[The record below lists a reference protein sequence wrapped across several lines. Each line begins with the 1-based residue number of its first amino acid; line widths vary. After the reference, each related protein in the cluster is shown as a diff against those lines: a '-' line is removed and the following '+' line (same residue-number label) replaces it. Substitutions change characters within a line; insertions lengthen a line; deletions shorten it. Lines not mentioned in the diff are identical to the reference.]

1 MSSSSP
7 DDRTPTSPTWE
18 SYLYPETMTDGITGT
33 LRNIPGY
40 RDYEELQ
47 AFEYDEALDREIELR
62 TGLVDL
68 PRTYDSEHLRA
79 IHKHLF
85 GNVYEWAGD
94 YRAISIQKDATHF
107 ADPIEIDDYL
117 STANK
122 IIVDADWAN
131 LDHKGFADVTSE
143 VYANINQAHPF
154 REGNGR
160 AGKVFM
166 SQVAELSHFRISYD
180 PQRTGI
186 TAALWNQQSMLSAP
200 DFGQRTPDPAP
211 LRPIFY
217 ALAQAASNG
226 PSQTVALARTVR
238 ARRLAGERSM
248 PNMLTKTRG
257 DRSESSPSPP
267 REDLSQTDAPRR
279 SPWR

>member
-1 MSSSSP
+1 M
-7 DDRTPTSPTWE
+7 SPTWE

-62 TGLVDL
+62 TGQVDL

-79 IHKHLF
+79 IHRHLF
-85 GNVYEWAGD
+85 GNVYEWAGE
-94 YRAISIQKDATHF
+94 YRGISIQKDATHF
-107 ADPIEIDDYL
+107 ADPTEIDDYL
-117 STANK
+117 SAANK
-122 IIVDADWAN
+122 IIADADWAT

-217 ALAQAASNG
+217 ALAQPATDG
-226 PSQTVALARTVR
+226 PSQTVELAWSVR
-238 ARRLAGERSM
+238 AHRLAGERSM
-248 PNMLTKTRG
+248 PDILNEARG
-257 DRSESSPSPP
+257 DLPESSPSLPHQ
-267 REDLSQTDAPRR
+267 ELGQSNAPRR
-279 SPWR
+279 APRR